1 MKTLLS
7 SSVSFSHNVKCSFP
21 LIEALWSML
30 CWFYSVV
37 FTQRNPRNKWT
48 GCLIV
53 FCLNI
58 LAREG
63 KRRGILHGSFGFW
76 RKKSKENRVGSETQ
90 ALCWRKLCW
99 NWCGM
104 LKWEENGAV
113 WSICFHSL
121 KKTPFLAPLPVSQ
134 TSLRQQQHKDQGF
147 RTLEDFPLLYSC
159 CQAQQLFTVAV
170 MRMQVLKEPKRSINT
185 F

>member
-76 RKKSKENRVGSETQ
+76 RKKSKENRVG
-90 ALCWRKLCW
+90 KW
-99 NWCGM
+99 NTSFVLEKAVLELVWDAEMGREWC
-104 LKWEENGAV
+104 
-113 WSICFHSL
+113 SL
-121 KKTPFLAPLPVSQ
+121 KHLFSFFKENSFSCPLASVPDFSKA
-134 TSLRQQQHKDQGF
+134 TAAQGS
-147 RTLEDFPLLYSC
+147 RL
-159 CQAQQLFTVAV
+159 
-170 MRMQVLKEPKRSINT
+170 
-185 F
+185 